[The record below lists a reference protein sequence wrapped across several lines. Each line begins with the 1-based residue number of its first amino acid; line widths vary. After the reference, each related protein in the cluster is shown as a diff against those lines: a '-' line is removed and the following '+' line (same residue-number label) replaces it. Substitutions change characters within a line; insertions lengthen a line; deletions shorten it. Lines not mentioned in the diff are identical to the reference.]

1 MEIKMEHRLTEV
13 EARSESNEKRIDI
26 LEKKHDNLEKLA
38 TAVNVLAVREEN
50 VEKTVTEI
58 KDDVKTLTD
67 KPAKKWD
74 GLVEKVIS
82 LIIAAVVGFLLARLG
97 L

>member
-13 EARSESNEKRIDI
+13 EARSKSNEHRIDD

-74 GLVEKVIS
+74 GLVEKVVG
-82 LIIAAVVGFLLARLG
+82 LVIAAVVGFLLARLG